1 MVVSVFAFSA
11 CNKEA
16 NLIDT
21 PESEEYLYAFAI
33 NNADNDASVE
43 TKASLASDEKG
54 LYLKWEDG
62 DSFGAYATDGKSNS
76 QNRQSRVSVNGEDFT
91 LFVASTVKLE
101 NGAQIYT
108 YFPYY
113 KGETNDRKRADIH
126 IESVQTQKNTG
137 FDASVMP
144 MVGEPFT
151 TDASFDQNSET
162 PVGKIRFA
170 NLGAIIE
177 FNIYSATP
185 IEEQIKSV
193 EFRAENTTP
202 AGNFKLDLT
211 SVVFSEE
218 ESLKLDGGTENT
230 VKTILETPVAI
241 PSSKDSGVK
250 VHMVVAPGEYQG
262 AVVVTTDMHTYT
274 FEIASPKQFNR
285 SRVKPLNADL
295 SKAAVGDLPHEETWE
310 LVTRVEDFTDGTYVI
325 VSSDKSSYLKNTIIA
340 KNPSRGSAVFINEKL
355 AEVKEDARWIATVSG
370 NGLQFESSANPSNY
384 LCATNA
390 AQGIKVGAITE
401 VDLGIWTFVEDNIFG
416 CIATAHPNI
425 EKPRYLALF
434 TNDWR
439 YYTKG
444 NDLQVAANFYK
455 LEDNRVVLSAP
466 VLNVDGSRVSWEAV
480 ENAGSYLVTIDKTQQ
495 TKETE
500 IDLKDLAA
508 GYYTVSVVAVPDNTT
523 LYKSSPAATVEDVK
537 VGYPA
542 LEMPV
547 LQKGSTTANSITV
560 YWESIKGA
568 DGYAAKIVDADG
580 KECGSQNVETLS
592 VTFDDLTANT
602 EYTIYVSA
610 TDTSDKFAASEQAEI
625 KVTTLEEGAAATVTD
640 KLTNANTYIGSG
652 NTYKDWTA
660 SGLSGATYA
669 GNSAGG
675 NNDNIS
681 IQLRKSSNTNP
692 PSGIV
697 TKKTGGFVKKVVV
710 SWNTATSSTGN
721 RTLDIYGKNSTY
733 EAVADLYDNDK
744 NKQGTKIGSITC
756 GTETELVINDAYEY
770 IGLCSNNGAMYL
782 DEIDIVWETNGST
795 TPGTGEGGDG
805 GDTTDPE
812 PDTANIVLDFA
823 NLGEQASRGLTS
835 YTETWEM
842 NTPNGDWIITN
853 FNNNNLG
860 WTYIRCGS
868 KNNES
873 EAKIDTKQSLS
884 GSYKKVIVTIDNV
897 SAQYVNYSK
906 LIVASDSDFSKDRQE
921 SVVDLS
927 KGDISFPVSNPVPN
941 AYYSLVFNMQKSSNG
956 TLQISKVVYSVE

>member
-1 MVVSVFAFSA
+1 MVVSFFAFSA

-62 DSFGAYATDGKSNS
+62 DSFGAYATGSTGNSN
-76 QNRQSRVSVNGEDFT
+76 NRQSRVSVNGEDFT

-113 KGETNDRKRADIH
+113 NGESKEKTRADIH

-151 TDASFDQNSET
+151 TDASFSQNSET
-162 PVGKIRFA
+162 EVGKIRFA

-185 IEEQIKSV
+185 IDEQIKSV

-262 AVVVTTDMHTYT
+262 AVVVTTDAHTYT
-274 FEIASPKQFNR
+274 FELASPKQFNR

-295 SKAAVGDLPHEETWE
+295 SKAIVGDLPHEETWE
-310 LVTRVEDFTDGTYVI
+310 LVTKVEDFTDGTYVI
-325 VSSDKSSYLKNTIIA
+325 VSYDKSHYLRNSITPTSQ
-340 KNPSRGSAVFINEKL
+340 NPLSGSAVFINGKL
-355 AEVKEDARWIATVSG
+355 AEVKDDARWIATTSG
-370 NGLQFESSANPSNY
+370 DGLQFESSANSGNY
-384 LCATNA
+384 LCAKDAST
-390 AQGIKVGAITE
+390 AQGIRVGVFPTYSS
-401 VDLGIWTFVEDNIFG
+401 IWTFVENKTFG
-416 CIATAHPNI
+416 CIATAHPDNN
-425 EKPRYLALF
+425 PRYLAF
-434 TNDWR
+434 FSTSEDWR
-439 YYTKG
+439 YYAEG
-444 NDLQVAANFYK
+444 NNLEVAANFYK

-466 VLNVDGSRVSWEAV
+466 VLNVDGSRISWEAV
-480 ENAGSYLVTIDKTQQ
+480 ENAGSYLVTIDKDQQ
-495 TKETE
+495 KIKKTE

-523 LYKSSPAATVEDVK
+523 LYKPSPAATAEEIK
-537 VGYPA
+537 VGIPA

-610 TDTSDKFAASEQAEI
+610 TDTSNKFAASEQAEI
-625 KVTTLEEGAAATVTD
+625 KVTTAEEGYVETILNATFFASDFNST
-640 KLTNANTYIGSG
+640 K
-652 NTYKDWTA
+652 KD
-660 SGLSGATYA
+660 
-669 GNSAGG
+669 
-675 NNDNIS
+675 
-681 IQLRKSSNTNP
+681 
-692 PSGIV
+692 V
-697 TKKTGGFVKKVVV
+697 TKGPI
-710 SWNTATSSTGN
+710 TATFAQGNGTVAPVFSSDYV
-721 RTLDIYGKNSTY
+721 R
-733 EAVADLYDNDK
+733 LY
-744 NKQGTKIGSITC
+744 QQ
-756 GTETELVINDAYEY
+756 
-770 IGLCSNNGAMYL
+770 
-782 DEIDIVWETNGST
+782 ST
-795 TPGTGEGGDG
+795 TPYKGGTLTIKSTDNNIKKIEIVFNDNKNIYLASEDGIYSGGVWASPTTVESVDFYCNGTNSNQRADIVSVTVYYVSTEGGSGDSGNSGEGGG
-805 GDTTDPE
+805 TTEPE
-812 PDTANIVLDFA
+812 NPDQPEDSVV
-823 NLGEQASRGLTS
+823 
-835 YTETWEM
+835 YTL
-842 NTPNGDWIITN
+842 NTTTIT
-853 FNNNNLG
+853 G
-860 WTYIRCGS
+860 
-868 KNNES
+868 KNNDYTKDGDITVGDITWNLEGNATVNPWRIGGKS
-873 EAKIDTKQSLS
+873 ITAVDRALYSKTAMPENISLIEIEHGDINKIT
-884 GSYKKVIVTIDNV
+884 VN
-897 SAQYVNYSK
+897 SAK
-906 LIVASDSDFSKDRQE
+906 LIVAKDANF
-921 SVVDLS
+921 SVV
-927 KGDISFPVSNPVPN
+927 VSTVELDCKANTTATAMRPDGAN
-941 AYYSLVFNMQKSSNG
+941 WSDCYYKFVYNLTNNTSTNYYLQFNKA
-956 TLQISKVVYSVE
+956 TFKVQ

>member
-76 QNRQSRVSVNGEDFT
+76 LNRQSRVSVNGEDFT

-523 LYKSSPAATVEDVK
+523 LYKSSPAATVEEVK
-537 VGYPA
+537 VGNPA

-625 KVTTLEEGAAATVTD
+625 KVTTAEEGYVETILDATFFASDFSSNKNDVTKGPITATFAKGNGTVAPAFSSD
-640 KLTNANTYIGSG
+640 YVRLYQQNDSPNKGGTLTIKSTDSNIKKIEIVFNDNKNIYLASEDGIFSGGVWASPTTVESVDFYCNGTNNNQRADIVSVTVYYVSTEGGSG
-652 NTYKDWTA
+652 D
-660 SGLSGATYA
+660 S
-669 GNSAGG
+669 GNS
-675 NNDNIS
+675 
-681 IQLRKSSNTNP
+681 
-692 PSGIV
+692 
-697 TKKTGGFVKKVVV
+697 
-710 SWNTATSSTGN
+710 
-721 RTLDIYGKNSTY
+721 
-733 EAVADLYDNDK
+733 
-744 NKQGTKIGSITC
+744 
-756 GTETELVINDAYEY
+756 
-770 IGLCSNNGAMYL
+770 
-782 DEIDIVWETNGST
+782 
-795 TPGTGEGGDG
+795 GEGGDG

-812 PDTANIVLDFA
+812 NPGGDGGEGGSIIKGPEWSYTFTSTDFTLADTEYTASNNGVNLTFTSTAKKNDFDTTNQRGVQFVNIAGGKFTIRISGYNYGIQSIKLVVSTNGTANTNSIAASVNGRAFGNQKTLPKENNLEIEFASDNIIEGGDIVLTIND
-823 NLGEQASRGLTS
+823 TS
-835 YTETWEM
+835 KSVYLKEIAI
-842 NTPNGDWIITN
+842 N
-853 FNNNNLG
+853 
-860 WTYIRCGS
+860 
-868 KNNES
+868 KN
-873 EAKIDTKQSLS
+873 
-884 GSYKKVIVTIDNV
+884 
-897 SAQYVNYSK
+897 
-906 LIVASDSDFSKDRQE
+906 
-921 SVVDLS
+921 
-927 KGDISFPVSNPVPN
+927 
-941 AYYSLVFNMQKSSNG
+941 
-956 TLQISKVVYSVE
+956 

>member
-1 MVVSVFAFSA
+1 MIKFSKLVTWMVVSVFAFSA

-33 NNADNDASVE
+33 NTADNDASVE

-62 DSFGAYATDGKSNS
+62 DSFGAYATGSTGNSN
-76 QNRQSRVSVNGEDFT
+76 NRRSRVSVEGEHFT
-91 LFVASTVKLE
+91 LYVASTVKFE
-101 NGAQIYT
+101 NGADVYT
-108 YFPYY
+108 YFPFYN
-113 KGETNDRKRADIH
+113 GESNDRKRADIH

-151 TDASFDQNSET
+151 TDVSLVQNSET
-162 PVGKIRFA
+162 AVGKIRFA

-262 AVVVTTDMHTYT
+262 AVVVTTDAHTYT
-274 FEIASPKQFNR
+274 FELASPKQFNR

-295 SKAAVGDLPHEETWE
+295 SKATVGDLPHEETWE

-325 VSSDKSSYLKNTIIA
+325 VSSDKISYLLNKSIS
-340 KNPSRGSAVFINEKL
+340 KNPGSGNAVFINEKL

-370 NGLQFESSANPSNY
+370 DGLQFESYVESGNY
-384 LCATNA
+384 LCASNE
-390 AQGIKVGAITE
+390 AQGIKVGKITDT
-401 VDLGIWTFVEDNIFG
+401 DLGIWTFVEDNIFG

-434 TNDWR
+434 TSNVWR
-439 YYTKG
+439 YYQYG
-444 NDLQVAANFYK
+444 SSDLKVAANFYK

-466 VLNVDGSRVSWEAV
+466 VLNVDGSRISWEAV

-495 TKETE
+495 TIKETE

-523 LYKSSPAATVEDVK
+523 LYKPSPAATAEEVK
-537 VGYPA
+537 VGDPA

-547 LQKGSTTANSITV
+547 LQKGTTTANSITV
-560 YWESIKGA
+560 YWESIKDA

-580 KECGSQNVETLS
+580 KECGSQNVETPS

-602 EYTIYVSA
+602 EYMIYVRA

-625 KVTTLEEGAAATVTD
+625 KVTTAEEGYVETILNATFTVSDFSQNITATKGPITATFAQGNGTTPPTLLPEKSPQYVRLYQQKDSPNKGGTLTIKSTDNNIKKIEIEFNSNQNYLASEDGIFSGGVWASPTAVESVDFYCNGTSSSQRADIVSVTVYYVS
-640 KLTNANTYIGSG
+640 TEGGSG
-652 NTYKDWTA
+652 D
-660 SGLSGATYA
+660 S
-669 GNSAGG
+669 GNS
-675 NNDNIS
+675 
-681 IQLRKSSNTNP
+681 
-692 PSGIV
+692 
-697 TKKTGGFVKKVVV
+697 
-710 SWNTATSSTGN
+710 
-721 RTLDIYGKNSTY
+721 
-733 EAVADLYDNDK
+733 
-744 NKQGTKIGSITC
+744 
-756 GTETELVINDAYEY
+756 
-770 IGLCSNNGAMYL
+770 
-782 DEIDIVWETNGST
+782 
-795 TPGTGEGGDG
+795 GEGGDG

-812 PDTANIVLDFA
+812 QPSETKIAKLTGDDMSVMENAGTGYGTPKSVNLNGFVWETNGFQEQTRTNMIQLRVRTNNSGVTYLKLPDFDGFIKSITLMVTDTNATEYSKGSNPTTAVIAFQN
-823 NLGEQASRGLTS
+823 G
-835 YTETWEM
+835 
-842 NTPNGDWIITN
+842 NTPNEDIVVSGTATNKSITL
-853 FNNNNLG
+853 NLSDKAVKTG
-860 WTYIRCGS
+860 YI
-868 KNNES
+868 
-873 EAKIDTKQSLS
+873 
-884 GSYKKVIVTIDNV
+884 
-897 SAQYVNYSK
+897 
-906 LIVASDSDFSKDRQE
+906 
-921 SVVDLS
+921 
-927 KGDISFPVSNPVPN
+927 VSN
-941 AYYSLVFNMQKSSNG
+941 NG
-956 TLQISKVVYSVE
+956 PFRIWEVSVEYN

>member
-62 DSFGAYATDGKSNS
+62 DSFGAYATGSTGNSN
-76 QNRQSRVSVNGEDFT
+76 NRQSRVSVNGEDFT

-113 KGETNDRKRADIH
+113 NGESKEKTRADIH

-151 TDASFDQNSET
+151 TDASFSQNSET
-162 PVGKIRFA
+162 EVGKIRFA

-185 IEEQIKSV
+185 IDEQIKSV

-262 AVVVTTDMHTYT
+262 AVVVTTDAHTYT
-274 FEIASPKQFNR
+274 FELASPKQFNR

-295 SKAAVGDLPHEETWE
+295 SKAIVGDLPHEETWE
-310 LVTRVEDFTDGTYVI
+310 LVTKVEDFTDGTYVI
-325 VSSDKSSYLKNTIIA
+325 VSYDKSHYLRNSITPTSQ
-340 KNPSRGSAVFINEKL
+340 NPLSGSAVFINGKL
-355 AEVKEDARWIATVSG
+355 AEVKDDARWIATTSG
-370 NGLQFESSANPSNY
+370 DGLQFESSANSGNY
-384 LCATNA
+384 LCAKDAST
-390 AQGIKVGAITE
+390 AQGIRVGVFPTYSS
-401 VDLGIWTFVEDNIFG
+401 IWTFVENKTFG
-416 CIATAHPNI
+416 CIATAHPDNN
-425 EKPRYLALF
+425 PRYLAF
-434 TNDWR
+434 FSTSEDWR
-439 YYTKG
+439 YYAEG
-444 NDLQVAANFYK
+444 NNLEVAANFYK
-455 LEDNRVVLSAP
+455 LEDNRVILSAP
-466 VLNVDGSRVSWEAV
+466 VLNVDGSHVSWEAV
-480 ENAGSYLVTIDKTQQ
+480 ENAGSYLVTIDKNQQ
-495 TKETE
+495 TIKETE

-523 LYKSSPAATVEDVK
+523 LYKPSPAATVEEVK
-537 VGYPA
+537 VGNPA

-547 LQKGSTTANSITV
+547 LQKGTTTANSITV

-602 EYTIYVSA
+602 EYTIYVRA

-640 KLTNANTYIGSG
+640 KLTNANTYGKNVTS
-652 NTYKDWTA
+652 YDDWTA
-660 SGLSGATYA
+660 SDLSGATYA

-675 NNDNIS
+675 NS
-681 IQLRKSSNTNP
+681 AIQLRNGKGSTTSNSNN
-692 PSGIV
+692 SGIV
-697 TKKTGGFVKKVVV
+697 TTKTGGLVRKIVIT
-710 SWNTATSSTGN
+710 WNSNTIDG
-721 RTLDIYGKNSTY
+721 RKLDIYGKNEPYSSPN
-733 EAVADLYDNDK
+733 DLYNTDA
-744 NKQGTKIGSITC
+744 GTLIKSFTRTGTNQTTTDELEIEGNYTHIGFRNS
-756 GTETELVINDAYEY
+756 
-770 IGLCSNNGAMYL
+770 SSGALYL
-782 DEIDIVWETNGST
+782 DEIAIEWEPNGST
-795 TPGTGEGGDG
+795 TPGTGEGGNG
-805 GDTTDPE
+805 GGTTDPE
-812 PDTANIVLDFA
+812 PDENIFESDAAFV
-823 NLGEQASRGLTS
+823 
-835 YTETWEM
+835 
-842 NTPNGDWIITN
+842 
-853 FNNNNLG
+853 
-860 WTYIRCGS
+860 CS
-868 KNNES
+868 KNDGDNQVYTLGASSTFNGEIATGFKLGSSKNPGKFVS
-873 EAKIDTKQSLS
+873 EAV
-884 GSYKKVIVTIDNV
+884 GVEGATI
-897 SAQYVNYSK
+897 
-906 LIVASDSDFSKDRQE
+906 
-921 SVVDLS
+921 
-927 KGDISFPVSNPVPN
+927 P
-941 AYYSLVFNMQKSSNG
+941 
-956 TLQISKVVYSVE
+956 